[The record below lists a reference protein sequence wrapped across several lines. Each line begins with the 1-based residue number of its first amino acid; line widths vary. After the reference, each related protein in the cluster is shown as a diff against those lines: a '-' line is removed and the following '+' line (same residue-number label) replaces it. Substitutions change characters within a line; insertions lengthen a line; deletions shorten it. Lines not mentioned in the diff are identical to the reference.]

1 MISKIAPFRWAIA
14 LFWALGLAST
24 AWAQLGWLGHKSSD
38 FKTYG
43 RITSFHLN
51 APLSGPPLARLS
63 QFPLQ
68 QFTYALYPTANSGAE
83 GMVPGDT
90 ETGAPLMITV
100 ARGIYDR
107 HQDAT
112 NPLEFQVIK
121 ADPAVLP
128 KAPGKQGL
136 LVYSVLYTGDDLANC
151 TGIVQLM
158 ELDQGHLTL
167 ADQFSYDCR
176 GGAGA
181 EWNNK
186 KRQLTVRSARY
197 SLGDK
202 PCCPSQ
208 YDSVVF
214 KLDGK
219 AIKTG
224 NIVLDNQ

>member
-1 MISKIAPFRWAIA
+1 MVSKITTLRCALA
-14 LFWALGLAST
+14 LFWALGLAAT
-24 AWAQLGWLGHKSSD
+24 AWGQLGWLGHKSAD

-43 RITSFHLN
+43 RITSFHLD
-51 APLSGPPLARLS
+51 APLAGPPLASLS

-68 QFTYALYPTANSGAE
+68 NFTYALYPTADSGAE
-83 GMVPGDT
+83 GMVPGNT
-90 ETGAPLMITV
+90 ITGAPLMITV
-100 ARGIYDR
+100 VRGIYDH
-107 HQDAT
+107 HQDAD
-112 NPLEFQVIK
+112 NPLEYQVIK
-121 ADPAVLP
+121 SDPAVLP

-136 LVYSVLYTGDDLANC
+136 LVYSVLYTGDGLSNC
-151 TGIVQLM
+151 TGIVQLL
-158 ELDQGHLTL
+158 ELRQGHLTL

-181 EWNNK
+181 DWNNH
-186 KRQLTVRSARY
+186 KRQLTVRAARY
-197 SLGDK
+197 TLGDK

-224 NIVLDNQ
+224 DITINSQ